1 MKKNDINNN
10 FYPTTQIKLWRD
22 KATQVY
28 LPAKDYFLPKLP
40 EMINFVKIIYAIQ
53 IVFNNFP
60 KTDQS
65 GYKKV

>member
-1 MKKNDINNN
+1 MILITI
-10 FYPTTQIKLWRD
+10 FTQQLKLKLWRD
-22 KATQVY
+22 TATQVY